1 MNVKAIPF
9 FVIRLI
15 QWTQP
20 EKNLF
25 EKDTVMTTLY
35 DNKRSARQAFT
46 LIELL
51 VVIAIIA
58 MLAGMLLPALARAK
72 EEGRRIACV
81 NNIRQLGLSLR
92 MYADD
97 NEGLFPVRS
106 TGKPPRWPGA
116 LRDGYKDLRL
126 LVCPSDGPNPAT
138 VTSSPDAADAS
149 PRSYI
154 INGWNDYFQA
164 TMTNF
169 SMDAIVGATI
179 NENVI
184 RAPSDTIVFG
194 EKETGSQHYYM
205 DFLETDVGNDFEELE
220 HSRHMGSKGGGGS
233 DYAFADGSAHYLR
246 YGKSVSPVNLWAI
259 EDSWRTNT
267 IKL

>member
-1 MNVKAIPF
+1 MLQVYLQKFRI
-9 FVIRLI
+9 
-15 QWTQP
+15 
-20 EKNLF
+20 
-25 EKDTVMTTLY
+25 
-35 DNKRSARQAFT
+35 KRAFT

-58 MLAGMLLPALARAK
+58 VLAGMLLPVLARAK

-81 NNIRQLGLSLR
+81 NNIRQLGLSLG

-106 TGKPPRWPGA
+106 PGAPPRWPGA
-116 LRDGYKDLRL
+116 LRDSYKDLRL
-126 LVCPSDGPNPAT
+126 LVCPSDAPNPAT
-138 VTSSPDAADAS
+138 VTSSPDVADAS

-169 SMDAIVGATI
+169 SMNAIVGMTI
-179 NENVI
+179 SESAI
-184 RAPSDTIVFG
+184 QFPSETIVFG
-194 EKETGSQHYYM
+194 EKETTSQHYYM

-220 HSRHMGSKGGGGS
+220 HARHMGAKGAGGS
-233 DYAFADGSAHYLR
+233 DYAFADGSARYLR
-246 YGKSVSPVNLWAI
+246 YGRSVSPVNLWAI

-267 IKL
+267 TKL

>member
-1 MNVKAIPF
+1 MT
-9 FVIRLI
+9 RL
-15 QWTQP
+15 W
-20 EKNLF
+20 E
-25 EKDTVMTTLY
+25 E
-35 DNKRSARQAFT
+35 KRSEREAFT

-126 LVCPSDGPNPAT
+126 LVCPSDTNTPRVARDFSNQAAGGFLHPSYRNNALSYFLSFHTFRDNPGALLAGDRNVRVTGTSACSYAGLST
-138 VTSSPDAADAS
+138 VSSIQFPSGDL
-149 PRSYI
+149 
-154 INGWNDYFQA
+154 W
-164 TMTNF
+164 TNF
-169 SMDAIVGATI
+169 IHGT
-179 NENVI
+179 
-184 RAPSDTIVFG
+184 
-194 EKETGSQHYYM
+194 Q
-205 DFLETDVGNDFEELE
+205 GNLLFN
-220 HSRHMGSKGGGGS
+220 
-233 DYAFADGSAHYLR
+233 DGQAQ
-246 YGKSVSPVNLWAI
+246 A
-259 EDSWRTNT
+259 
-267 IKL
+267 